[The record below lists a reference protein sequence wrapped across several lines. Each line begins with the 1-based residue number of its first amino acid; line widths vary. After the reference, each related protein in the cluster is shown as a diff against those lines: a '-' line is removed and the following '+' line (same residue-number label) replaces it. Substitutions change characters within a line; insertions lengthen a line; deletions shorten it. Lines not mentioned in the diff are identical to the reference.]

1 MQADECQSQ
10 GATVTTATLS
20 AAILVTTILY
30 TFLVGIT
37 CGRILPTFQNVVMI
51 VPNILNRFLVLFP
64 GTGFHFIIGVLA
76 GLKSEMS
83 PDQFREVSCVE

>member
-1 MQADECQSQ
+1 MSIT
-10 GATVTTATLS
+10 GATVTTATLN
-20 AAILVTTILY
+20 AAILVTILH
-30 TFLVGIT
+30 TFPVGIT
-37 CGRILPTFQNVVMI
+37 CGRVLPTFKNVVMI